1 MKVNVIGFRKSSFS
15 AKDGAEISGY
25 QIFIGTPIQDGGEGI
40 ACDRAFVTIGK
51 MINAPALGEAEIEY
65 NKYGKVETFT
75 SLAKG
80 K

>member
-15 AKDGAEISGY
+15 AKDGAEINGY
-25 QIFIGTPIQDGGEGI
+25 QIFLAMPISENGEGV
-40 ACDRAFVTIGK
+40 ACDRAFVTISK
-51 MINAPALGEAEIEY
+51 MITAPALGEAEIEY
-65 NKYGKVETFT
+65 NRFGKVETFT